1 LHLGREEEEVMPRR
15 KQVWRYSTA
24 KRDEILETA
33 LRERLSGAQVAK
45 RFGIS
50 MWTFYSWRSPARGIH
65 VKSKRDPRVRVK
77 AKPNGRNGDLRAD
90 VGAQI
95 RRVLPAIVKEEVNAL
110 LVELFG
116 RRGPGRPR
124 TRV

>member
-1 LHLGREEEEVMPRR
+1 PGIGEQVPRR

-33 LRERLSGAQVAK
+33 RREKLSGAQVAK

-50 MWTFYSWRSPARGIH
+50 MWTYYSWRSPARGIH
-65 VKSKRDPRVRVK
+65 VKTKRQAAAMTR
-77 AKPNGRNGDLRAD
+77 PNGKANGEMLWTLRD
-90 VGAQI
+90 EV
-95 RRVLPAIVKEEVNAL
+95 RRVLPAIVKEEVNAY
-110 LVELFG
+110 LVAAFG
-116 RRGPGRPR
+116 SRGPGRPR

>member
-1 LHLGREEEEVMPRR
+1 MPRR

-33 LRERLSGAQVAK
+33 RREKLSGAEIAK

-50 MWTFYSWRSPARGIH
+50 MWTYYSWRSPARGIH
-65 VKSKRDPRVRVK
+65 VKSKRE
-77 AKPNGRNGDLRAD
+77 AAAMTNGNGVLRSELSAE
-90 VGAQI
+90 V
-95 RRVLPAIVKEEVNAL
+95 RRVLPAIVKEEVNAYL
-110 LVELFG
+110 IRTLG
-116 RRGPGRPR
+116 RPGPGQPR

>member
-1 LHLGREEEEVMPRR
+1 MPRR

-33 LRERLSGAQVAK
+33 CRERLSGAQVAK

-50 MWTFYSWRSPARGIH
+50 MWTYYSWRSPARGIH
-65 VKSKRDPRVRVK
+65 VKSKRDPRVQVRAR
-77 AKPNGRNGDLRAD
+77 AKGNGDLRAD
-90 VGAQI
+90 VEAQV
-95 RRVLPAIVKEEVNAL
+95 RRVMPAIVKEEVNAL

>member
-1 LHLGREEEEVMPRR
+1 RR
-15 KQVWRYSTA
+15 QVWRYSTA

-33 LRERLSGAQVAK
+33 RREKLSGAEVAK

-50 MWTFYSWRSPARGIH
+50 MWTYYSWRSPARGIH
-65 VKSKRDPRVRVK
+65 VKAKRE
-77 AKPNGRNGDLRAD
+77 AAAMSNGNADRDLRSPIRD
-90 VGAQI
+90 EV
-95 RRVLPAIVKEEVNAL
+95 RRVLPALVKEEVNAY

>member
-1 LHLGREEEEVMPRR
+1 
-15 KQVWRYSTA
+15 VWRYSTA

-33 LRERLSGAQVAK
+33 RREKLSGAQVAK

-50 MWTFYSWRSPARGIH
+50 MWTYYSWRSPARGIH
-65 VKSKRDPRVRVK
+65 VKTKREAAGL
-77 AKPNGRNGDLRAD
+77 AKTNGRTNGGLR
-90 VGAQI
+90 VTI
-95 RRVLPAIVKEEVNAL
+95 REEVRRVLPAIVKEEVDL
-110 LVELFG
+110 YLKDIFG

>member
-1 LHLGREEEEVMPRR
+1 MPRR
-15 KQVWRYSTA
+15 KQVWRYSKAQRDKVLDTA
-24 KRDEILETA
+24 R
-33 LRERLSGAQVAK
+33 RENLSGAEVAR

-50 MWTFYSWRSPARGIH
+50 QHTYYSWRSPARGIH
-65 VKSKRDPRVRVK
+65 VKTKRQAAGLASK
-77 AKPNGRNGDLRAD
+77 NSGENGDLRAE
-90 VGAQI
+90 VEAQV

-124 TRV
+124 SHV